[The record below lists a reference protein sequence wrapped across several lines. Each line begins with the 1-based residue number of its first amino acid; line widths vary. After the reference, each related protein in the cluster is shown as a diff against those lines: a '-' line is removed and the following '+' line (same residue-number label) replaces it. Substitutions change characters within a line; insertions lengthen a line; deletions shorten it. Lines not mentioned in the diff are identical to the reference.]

1 MISNSDRV
9 QINKDLFKKI
19 RIDHLNGEEKKAI
32 LNVIANNQNCFN
44 LESDKL
50 TFTSAIKHQIK
61 TKDEIPVH
69 TKSYRYPFCHKAEVQ
84 EQIEKKLDQDII
96 RPSIS
101 PWSSPIW
108 VVPKN
113 LKISKFISTQEG
125 KKELLRAS
133 ETK

>member
-19 RIDHLNGEEKKAI
+19 RLDHLNEEEKKAI
-32 LNVIANNQNCFN
+32 LNVIANNQNCFH